1 MNTVKVR
8 YVGLKDKETDRK
20 AGTGLTWVGKGAVH
34 DVPVEAWPKLAKHP
48 DVWELVE
55 QKGEVASS
63 FAGLSDAV
71 APSSSAEAPADDPMP
86 PAVKKPRRAKAV
98 EVE

>member
-34 DVPVEAWPKLAKHP
+34 DVPAEAWPKLAKHP

-55 QKGEVASS
+55 GGEEVTSPP
-63 FAGLSDAV
+63 GLSDAM
-71 APSSSAEAPADDPMP
+71 APSLSAEAPADDPMP

>member
-1 MNTVKVR
+1 MQVR
-8 YVGLKDKETDRK
+8 YLGNKARKEDNV
-20 AGTGLTWVGKGAVH
+20 AGSGVVWIGNG
-34 DVPVEAWPKLAKHP
+34 DVQEVPAEAWPKLAKHP